1 VVTPDSGAFLAEARD
16 WLAAHVP
23 PGPLPS
29 VDTAEGFEWHREWE
43 RALAA
48 ARLAVVSWPQEYGGR
63 DASLLEWLAFEE
75 AYYAAGGP
83 VRVGQ
88 NGLFL
93 LAPTLFAHG
102 TREQR
107 DRLLP
112 PMARADEIWAQA
124 WSEPEAGSDLA
135 AIRSRAVATDGGWL
149 LSGTKTWSSRAAFA
163 DRAFGLFRTSAGGGA
178 GGDRHRGL
186 TYLLFGLRDPGVTV
200 RPIRQLGGETG
211 FAEIFLDD
219 VFVPDANVVGAPG
232 DGWRIAM
239 STASHERGL
248 SLRSPGRF
256 VATAGRLGELWR
268 QAGDPADSATA
279 DRVADAWIGA
289 RAYQLHTNATAA
301 RLAEGGT
308 LGAEA
313 SMGKVFW
320 SELDIALHETALDLL
335 GPAAEIRGE
344 RWLEGYLFALAGPIY
359 AGTNEIQRTVIAE
372 RVLRL
377 PRSAARPGRT
387 PPISPGPGRVP
398 AWAAVLHDML
408 GAAEVAAAAR
418 SWADGDLAPG
428 LAVWGRLAG
437 LGVTALAVPEK
448 WGGLGADA
456 TDLAVACE
464 ELGHHAVPGPV
475 AESLAAVPT
484 LLTALSETD
493 GPDGPDGAGP
503 PAPDDRAERPD
514 SPDRCGEWLAALA
527 TGDLIATL
535 SLPPRLPF
543 AADAEA
549 AGLVLLADP
558 NAVSVGRAGPRHRS
572 VDPSRSLSVVTGD
585 DVLAGSAASA
595 VSRAWDLGAL
605 ASSAQLLGAG
615 RALLEASVRHVS
627 VRAQFGQPV
636 GTFQAVK
643 HKLADV
649 AIALEFA
656 RPLLDAA
663 AAAITDGAATAP
675 RDVSAAKVACAD
687 AATLAA
693 RAALQVHGAIGYTA
707 EHDLS
712 LWLTKVRALAPAW
725 GSQAWHRQRVLAA
738 LATSPVSGREAP

>member
-1 VVTPDSGAFLAEARD
+1 
-16 WLAAHVP
+16 
-23 PGPLPS
+23 
-29 VDTAEGFEWHREWE
+29 
-43 RALAA
+43 
-48 ARLAVVSWPQEYGGR
+48 
-63 DASLLEWLAFEE
+63 
-75 AYYAAGGP
+75 
-83 VRVGQ
+83 
-88 NGLFL
+88 
-93 LAPTLFAHG
+93 
-102 TREQR
+102 
-107 DRLLP
+107 
-112 PMARADEIWAQA
+112 
-124 WSEPEAGSDLA
+124 
-135 AIRSRAVATDGGWL
+135 
-149 LSGTKTWSSRAAFA
+149 
-163 DRAFGLFRTSAGGGA
+163 
-178 GGDRHRGL
+178 
-186 TYLLFGLRDPGVTV
+186 
-200 RPIRQLGGETG
+200 
-211 FAEIFLDD
+211 

-256 VATAGRLGELWR
+256 VAAAGRLGELWR
-268 QAGDPADSATA
+268 RDGDPADSATA
-279 DRVADAWIGA
+279 HRVADAWIGA
-289 RAYQLHTNATAA
+289 RAYQLHTNATAV

-335 GPAAEIRGE
+335 GPRAEIRGE

-377 PRSAARPGRT
+377 PRASASSGPDDRSQGLPTREGKGFRPGGLAASASGSRLST
-387 PPISPGPGRVP
+387 SVERPLASP
-398 AWAAVLHDML
+398 WAAALHDL
-408 GAAEVAAAAR
+408 LQAADVPAAAR

-428 LAVWGRLAG
+428 LALWGRLAG

-448 WGGLGADA
+448 WGGLNASA
-456 TDLAVACE
+456 TDLVTACE

-475 AESLAAVPT
+475 AESLAAVPS
-484 LLTALSETD
+484 LLTTLAETD
-493 GPDGPDGAGP
+493 GRVGSGPGGSA
-503 PAPDDRAERPD
+503 
-514 SPDRCGEWLAALA
+514 DRCGEWLAGLA

-535 SLPPRLPF
+535 AMPPRLPF

-549 AGLVLLADP
+549 AGLVLLAESD
-558 NAVSVGRAGPRHRS
+558 AISVGQAGPRHRS
-572 VDPSRSLSVVTGD
+572 VDPSRSLSAVTGD
-585 DVLAGSAASA
+585 EVLARNAASA
-595 VSRAWDLGAL
+595 VSRAWDVGVL
-605 ASSAQLLGAG
+605 ACSAQLLGAG
-615 RALLEASVRHVS
+615 RALLDASVRHAS
-627 VRAQFGQPV
+627 VRAQFGQAV

-663 AAAITDGAATAP
+663 AAAIDGDAPSAP
-675 RDVSAAKVACAD
+675 RDVSAAKVACGD
-687 AATLAA
+687 AAAQAA

-712 LWLTKVRALAPAW
+712 LWLTKVRAVAPAW

-738 LATSPVSGREAP
+738 LAASPVEGRETPR